1 MQQKSAQVSCH
12 FEERQTRTRI
22 IFYTS
27 LRFVMFSSN
36 EIKCLEVPGTQ
47 INNSKRLQLYFSE
60 ASYTVADN
68 SDI

>member
-1 MQQKSAQVSCH
+1 
-12 FEERQTRTRI
+12 
-22 IFYTS
+22 
-27 LRFVMFSSN
+27 MFSSN

-68 SDI
+68 SNI